1 MITPSAAINK
11 PEDAYRLLYEPDPH
25 ELINKIVATV
35 NIHGRHIAMG
45 DLAPDALILFHPE
58 EMDGETFRQRLVEA
72 AALAKQYKS
81 PGVFDATSVDAAIDS
96 LCRDLQF
103 HPITREV
110 VLRAAARMGSDM
122 TPLRDALV
130 YAQGIISDQKA
141 DLAEK
146 ASAQADKPKPGV
158 GLNFAT
164 PDGFR
169 PVRHSA
175 VKEPVSSG
183 ARHAFVGDAVNP
195 VIVKEGSYGPISAAL
210 DAARNAASRL
220 AGVAGAAVGGMAGG
234 AAGGA
239 RAAYRMMAELRGEKA
254 DVSSDAKARRI
265 DPVLPSSA
273 VGGDPAMSAT
283 SDSSMPATAES
294 WRRTYDGIVAELD
307 STIEQGNAL
316 IAQLRADE
324 EGRRVLDAFDDAVRS
339 RGIDKEAAEC
349 GLASAAD
356 DAAWAKAVER
366 YRFDDDD
373 RAMFLHH
380 RAALQKTYDAIPGFA
395 ERMGLYQQRI
405 EEIPGKIGTLAQA
418 LETND
423 ALAGDLAKDS
433 RVSVERL
440 NELDNKIRKVNI
452 AHAPPILNPRTFEAK
467 GQYDQLA
474 DNITKSIR
482 RIIESIMRLF
492 GVKSSAQ
499 VTVTS
504 ASKSDAAEPA
514 VEQPGLRIDPDDRL
528 GVRSLRR

>member
-1 MITPSAAINK
+1 MITPSATISK

-45 DLAPDALILFHPE
+45 DLAPDALVLFHPE

-72 AALAKQYKS
+72 AVFAKQYKS

-122 TPLRDALV
+122 APLRDALA
-130 YAQGIISDQKA
+130 YAHGIISEQKA
-141 DLAEK
+141 DLAAK

-175 VKEPVSSG
+175 VKDPASSG

-210 DAARNAASRL
+210 DAARNAVSRL

-234 AAGGA
+234 AAGGV
-239 RAAYRMMAELRGEKA
+239 RAAYRMMTELREEKA
-254 DVSSDAKARRI
+254 DVSDDAKARRI
-265 DPVLPSSA
+265 DPVLPASAASSDSGMFA
-273 VGGDPAMSAT
+273 
-283 SDSSMPATAES
+283 SDSSMLTTAES
-294 WRRTYDGIVAELD
+294 WRRAYDSIVAELD
-307 STIEQGNAL
+307 STMEQGNAL

-324 EGRRVLDAFDDAVRS
+324 EGRRVLDAFDNAVRS
-339 RGIDKEAAEC
+339 RGIDQEAAEC

-380 RAALQKTYDAIPGFA
+380 RAALQKTYEAIPGFVD
-395 ERMGLYQQRI
+395 RMDLYQQCI
-405 EEIPGKIGTLAQA
+405 KEIPGKIGTLAQS
-418 LETND
+418 LEANA

-440 NELDNKIRKVNI
+440 NELDGKIRKVNI
-452 AHAPPILNPRTFEAK
+452 AHAPPLLDPHAFEAK
-467 GQYDQLA
+467 GQYNHLA
-474 DNITKSIR
+474 DNITKTIR
-482 RIIESIMRLF
+482 RIIESIMRVF
-492 GVKSSAQ
+492 GVKNTVQ
-499 VTVTS
+499 VAATS
-504 ASKSDAAEPA
+504 APENDAAESV

-528 GVRSLRR
+528 GLRSLRR